1 MSVKE
6 YQLYTL
12 DNGLRVAYQKIP
24 STLLVHCGFII
35 HAGSRNDGFIP
46 GLAHALEHMVFK
58 GTQKRK
64 TIHVLNHLEVVGGEL
79 NAFTTKEL
87 TAIYATTE
95 KRHLSRAI
103 DILCDVT
110 FRSSLPYSEL
120 VKEKKVIKDEI
131 NMYVDTPEENIYDEF
146 QEIVFGDHP
155 LAHNILG
162 TAESVDAVTQEAL
175 KAFVSTYYQYPNMVF
190 SVVGNVSIEKV
201 IANLNRFLPEESPES
216 ISIPQHQK
224 LAINYRPSIQ
234 KKESDFNNAYAIM
247 GVPTFE
253 EDHPNRFG
261 LLLLNNLLGGPGMN
275 SRLNLSIREKHG
287 YTYHVESG
295 YQAFSDGGLF
305 HCYLSAEEKYIEKS
319 IDLITKE
326 LKKLKEIKLGKVQ
339 LSQAKNQF
347 IGQIIMSNESR
358 NGLMIHIGKG
368 ILKHNKALSLQE
380 TIQKIKNLTAEQLL
394 SIANEVF
401 DFENFSHLQYLPEK

>member
-12 DNGLRVAYQKIP
+12 NNGLRVAHQKIP

-35 HAGSRNDGFIP
+35 HAGSRNDGPIP

-64 TIHVLNHLEVVGGEL
+64 TIHVLNHLEVIGGEL

-103 DILCDVT
+103 DILRDVT
-110 FRSSLPYSEL
+110 FRSSLPEL
-120 VKEKKVIKDEI
+120 ELIKEKKVIKDEI
-131 NMYVDTPEENIYDEF
+131 NMYIDTPEENIYDEF
-146 QEIVFGDHP
+146 QEIVFGQHP

-162 TAESVDAVTQEAL
+162 TPETVDLVTQDAL
-175 KAFVSTYYQYPNMVF
+175 KQFVQTYYQFPNMVF
-190 SVVGNVSIEKV
+190 TVVGNVSIEKV
-201 IANLNRFLPEESPES
+201 IANLNKFLPATQSPVHVPNHTK
-216 ISIPQHQK
+216 IK
-224 LAINYRPSIQ
+224 INYSPSFQ
-234 KKESDFNNAYAIM
+234 KKESDFSNAYAIM

-253 EDHPNRFG
+253 ENHQNRFG

-287 YTYHVESG
+287 YTYHVESC

-326 LKKLKEIKLGKVQ
+326 LKKLKEKKLGKVQ

-368 ILKHNKALSLQE
+368 ILKHNKAMSLQE

-394 SIANEVF
+394 DIANEVF
-401 DFENFSHLQYLPEK
+401 DFQNFSHLQYLPEK

>member
-12 DNGLRVAYQKIP
+12 NNGLRVAYQKIP

-35 HAGSRNDGFIP
+35 HAGSRNDGPIP

-110 FRSSLPYSEL
+110 FRSSIPETEL
-120 VKEKKVIKDEI
+120 TKEKKVIKDEI
-131 NMYVDTPEENIYDEF
+131 NMYIDTPEENIYDEF
-146 QEIVFGDHP
+146 QEMVFGEHP

-162 TAESVDAVTQEAL
+162 TPDSVDRVTQLAL
-175 KAFVSTYYQYPNMVF
+175 KEFVNTYYQYPNMVF

-201 IANLNRFLPEESPES
+201 IANLNKYLPEFQTASVLPKHEKVALSYHS
-216 ISIPQHQK
+216 SF
-224 LAINYRPSIQ
+224 Q
-234 KKESDFNNAYAIM
+234 KKESDFSNAYAIM

-253 EDHPNRFG
+253 EDHENRFG

-319 IDLITKE
+319 IELITKE
-326 LKKLKEIKLGKVQ
+326 LKKLKENKLGKVQ

-380 TIQKIKNLTAEQLL
+380 TIQKIKNLSAEQLL
-394 SIANEVF
+394 NIANEVF

>member
-1 MSVKE
+1 MSRKE

-12 DNGLRVAYQKIP
+12 DNGLRVAHLKIS

-35 HAGSRNDGFIP
+35 HAGSRNDGEIP

-79 NAFTTKEL
+79 NAFTTKEM
-87 TAIYATTE
+87 TAIYAAVE

-110 FRSSLPYSEL
+110 FRSTLPDSEL
-120 VKEKKVIKDEI
+120 IKEKKVIKDEI
-131 NMYVDTPEENIYDEF
+131 NMYLDTPEENIYDEF
-146 QEIVFGDHP
+146 QEIIFGDHP

-162 TAESVDAVTQEAL
+162 TPDSVDLITRDSLQQ
-175 KAFVSTYYQYPNMVF
+175 FVDNHYQYPNMVF
-190 SVVGNVSIEKV
+190 AVVGNVSIDKV
-201 IANLNRFLPEESPES
+201 IYNLNKFLPQENRNITVPDHKKSP
-216 ISIPQHQK
+216 IIYK
-224 LAINYRPSIQ
+224 PSFQ
-234 KKESDFNNAYAIM
+234 KKESDFSNAYAIM
-247 GVPTFE
+247 GVPAFE
-253 EDHPNRFG
+253 EDHKNRFG

-275 SRLNLSIREKHG
+275 SRLNLSIREKYG

-295 YQAFSDGGLF
+295 YQAFYDGGLF
-305 HCYLSAEEKYIEKS
+305 HCYLSAEEKYIDKS
-319 IDLITKE
+319 IELIKKE
-326 LKKLKEIKLGKVQ
+326 LKKLKEQKLGKVQ

-347 IGQIIMSNESR
+347 IGQIIMGNESK

-368 ILKHNKALSLQE
+368 ILKHNKAMSIQE

-394 SIANEVF
+394 DIANEVF

>member
-35 HAGSRNDGFIP
+35 HAGSRNDGPIP

-95 KRHLSRAI
+95 KRHLSRAV

-110 FRSSLPYSEL
+110 FRSSLPKSEL
-120 VKEKKVIKDEI
+120 IKEKKVIKDEI
-131 NMYVDTPEENIYDEF
+131 NMYIDTPEENIYDEF
-146 QEIVFGDHP
+146 QEMVFGEHP

-162 TAESVDAVTQEAL
+162 TPDTVDLVTQEAL
-175 KAFVSTYYQYPNMVF
+175 RQFVQTYYQYPNMVF
-190 SVVGNVSIEKV
+190 AVVGNVSIEKV
-201 IANLNRFLPEESPES
+201 ISNLNKFLPE
-216 ISIPQHQK
+216 IQRNDFIPQHSK
-224 LAINYRPSIQ
+224 ISISYCPSHQ
-234 KKESDFNNAYAIM
+234 KKESDFSNAYAIM
-247 GVPTFE
+247 GAPTFE

-305 HCYLSAEEKYIEKS
+305 HCYLSAEEKYIDKS
-319 IDLITKE
+319 IELITKE
-326 LKKLKEIKLGKVQ
+326 LKKLKENKLGKIQ

-368 ILKHNKALSLQE
+368 VLKYNKAMSLQE

-394 SIANEVF
+394 DIANEVF
-401 DFENFSHLQYLPEK
+401 DFNNFSHLQYISEK

>member
-1 MSVKE
+1 MSSKE
-6 YQLYTL
+6 YQLYKL
-12 DNGLRVAYQKIP
+12 DNGLRVAHQKIP

-35 HAGSRNDGFIP
+35 HAGSRNDGEIP

-87 TAIYATTE
+87 TAIYAAAE

-110 FRSSLPYSEL
+110 FRSTLPDSEL
-120 VKEKKVIKDEI
+120 IKEKKVIKDEI
-131 NMYVDTPEENIYDEF
+131 NMYLDTPEENIYDEF
-146 QEIVFGDHP
+146 QEIIFGNHP

-162 TAESVDAVTQEAL
+162 TPDSVDLITREAL
-175 KAFVSTYYQYPNMVF
+175 GQFVNTNYQYPNMVF
-190 SVVGNVSIEKV
+190 AVVGNVSIDKV
-201 IANLNRFLPEESPES
+201 ISNLNKFLPQENRNIAVPEHKKS
-216 ISIPQHQK
+216 QIIYQ
-224 LAINYRPSIQ
+224 PSFQ
-234 KKESDFNNAYAIM
+234 KKESDFSNAYAIM
-247 GVPTFE
+247 GVPAFE
-253 EDHPNRFG
+253 EDHKNRFG

-275 SRLNLSIREKHG
+275 SRLNLSIREKYG

-295 YQAFSDGGLF
+295 YQSFFDGGLF
-305 HCYLSAEEKYIEKS
+305 HCYLSAEEKYIDKS
-319 IDLITKE
+319 IELIKKE
-326 LKKLKEIKLGKVQ
+326 LKKLKEQKLGKVQ

-347 IGQIIMSNESR
+347 IGQIIMGNESK

-368 ILKHNKALSLQE
+368 ILKHNKAMSIQE

-394 SIANEVF
+394 DIANEVF

>member
-12 DNGLRVAYQKIP
+12 NNGLRVAYQKIP

-35 HAGSRNDGFIP
+35 HAGSRNDGPIP

-110 FRSSLPYSEL
+110 FRSSIPETEL
-120 VKEKKVIKDEI
+120 TKEKKVIKDEI
-131 NMYVDTPEENIYDEF
+131 NMYIDTPEENIYDEF
-146 QEIVFGDHP
+146 QEMVFGEHP

-162 TAESVDAVTQEAL
+162 TPDSVDRVTQLAL
-175 KAFVSTYYQYPNMVF
+175 KEFVNTYYQYPNMVF

-201 IANLNRFLPEESPES
+201 IANLNKYLPEFQTASVLPKHEKVALSY
-216 ISIPQHQK
+216 H
-224 LAINYRPSIQ
+224 PSFQ
-234 KKESDFNNAYAIM
+234 KKESDFSNAYAIM

-253 EDHPNRFG
+253 EDHENRFG

-319 IDLITKE
+319 IELITKE
-326 LKKLKEIKLGKVQ
+326 LKKLKENKLGKVQ

-380 TIQKIKNLTAEQLL
+380 TIQKIKNLSAEQLL
-394 SIANEVF
+394 NIANEVF

>member
-35 HAGSRNDGFIP
+35 HAGSRNDGPIP

-95 KRHLSRAI
+95 KRHLSRAV

-110 FRSSLPYSEL
+110 FRSSLPESEL
-120 VKEKKVIKDEI
+120 IKEKKVIKDEI
-131 NMYVDTPEENIYDEF
+131 NMYIDTPEENIYDEF
-146 QEIVFGDHP
+146 QEMVFGEHP

-162 TAESVDAVTQEAL
+162 TPDTVDLVTQDAL
-175 KAFVSTYYQYPNMVF
+175 RKFVQTYYQYPNMVF
-190 SVVGNVSIEKV
+190 AVVGNVSIEKV
-201 IANLNRFLPEESPES
+201 ISNLNKFLPE
-216 ISIPQHQK
+216 IQRNDFIPQHSK
-224 LAINYRPSIQ
+224 ISISYSPSQQ
-234 KKESDFNNAYAIM
+234 KKESDFSNAYAIM
-247 GVPTFE
+247 GAPTFE

-305 HCYLSAEEKYIEKS
+305 HCYLSAEEKYIDKS
-319 IDLITKE
+319 IELITKE
-326 LKKLKEIKLGKVQ
+326 LKKLKENKLGKVQ

-368 ILKHNKALSLQE
+368 VLKHNKAMSLQE

-394 SIANEVF
+394 DIANEVF
-401 DFENFSHLQYLPEK
+401 DFNNFSHLQYIPEK

>member
-12 DNGLRVAYQKIP
+12 NNGLRVAYQKIP

-35 HAGSRNDGFIP
+35 HAGSRNDGPIP

-110 FRSSLPYSEL
+110 FRSSIPDSEL
-120 VKEKKVIKDEI
+120 IKEKKVIKDEI
-131 NMYVDTPEENIYDEF
+131 NMYIDTPEENIYDEF
-146 QEIVFGDHP
+146 QEMVFGQHP

-162 TAESVDAVTQEAL
+162 TPDSVDRVTQIAL
-175 KAFVSTYYQYPNMVF
+175 KEFVKTYYQYPNMVF
-190 SVVGNVSIEKV
+190 SVVGNVSIDKV
-201 IANLNRFLPEESPES
+201 IANLNKFLPESLTPSQLPEHNKIALS
-216 ISIPQHQK
+216 YH
-224 LAINYRPSIQ
+224 PSFQ
-234 KKESDFNNAYAIM
+234 KKESDFSNAYAIM

-253 EDHPNRFG
+253 EDHDNRFG

-319 IDLITKE
+319 IELITKE
-326 LKKLKEIKLGKVQ
+326 LKKLKNNKLGKVQ

-394 SIANEVF
+394 TIANEVF

>member
-12 DNGLRVAYQKIP
+12 NNGLRVAYQKIP

-35 HAGSRNDGFIP
+35 HAGSRNDGPIP

-110 FRSSLPYSEL
+110 FRSSIPETEL
-120 VKEKKVIKDEI
+120 TKEKKVIKDEI
-131 NMYVDTPEENIYDEF
+131 NMYIDTPEENIYDEF
-146 QEIVFGDHP
+146 QEMIFGEHP

-162 TAESVDAVTQEAL
+162 TPDSVDSVTQLAL
-175 KAFVSTYYQYPNMVF
+175 KEFVNTYYQYPNMVF

-201 IANLNRFLPEESPES
+201 IANLNKYLPEFQTASVLPKHEKVALSYHS
-216 ISIPQHQK
+216 SF
-224 LAINYRPSIQ
+224 Q
-234 KKESDFNNAYAIM
+234 KKESDFSNAYAIM
-247 GVPTFE
+247 GVPTYE
-253 EDHPNRFG
+253 EDHENRFG

-319 IDLITKE
+319 IELITKE
-326 LKKLKEIKLGKVQ
+326 LKKLKENKLGKVQ

-380 TIQKIKNLTAEQLL
+380 TIQKIKNLSAEQLL
-394 SIANEVF
+394 NIANEVF